1 MRIKVREAIADM
13 FKRYSCKS
21 QEDGRNALKE
31 ILQEIAL
38 LGLWR
43 AKFFDKA
50 AFYGGTA
57 LRILYKL
64 DRFSEDL
71 DFSLLKKDS
80 EFSLAAYEQAIK
92 TELASF
98 GFDVTIH
105 ENIKTN
111 ASPIFSAFLKANTL
125 KHLIEIGIPK
135 SILKWIHPEEKL
147 QVKIE
152 VDRDPPSH
160 FGTTPHYLLLP
171 TPFYVNTFSE
181 SELFA
186 GKMHA
191 LLCRNWKGRIK
202 GRDWYDFVWFVS
214 RGIEVHLSHLEA
226 RMRQT
231 GHFSGKNKL
240 TVELLLS
247 LLKEK
252 IHNLD
257 VELAKKDILP
267 FLRDPQKLNIWSKQF
282 FLAVSDKMQCMMLDE
297 ELGN

>member
-1 MRIKVREAIADM
+1 MREVVAEM

-21 QEDGRNALKE
+21 QEEGRNAVKE

-64 DRFSEDL
+64 DRFSEAL
-71 DFSLLKKDS
+71 DFSLLKKES
-80 EFSLAAYEQAIK
+80 EFSLTAYEQSMK

-98 GFDVTIH
+98 GFEVTIH

-111 ASPIFSAFLKANTL
+111 TSAIFSAFLKTNTL
-125 KHLIEIGIPK
+125 KHLVEIGIPK
-135 SILKWIHPEEKL
+135 SILKGIHPEEKL

-152 VDRDPPSH
+152 IDRDPPSH
-160 FGTTPHYLLLP
+160 FRTSQQYLLLP
-171 TPFYVNTFSE
+171 TPFYVTTFSE
-181 SELFA
+181 PELFA

-191 LLCRNWKGRIK
+191 LLFRNWNGRIK

-214 RGIEVHLSHLEA
+214 RGVKVHRGHLEA

-231 GHFSGKNKL
+231 GHFSGKNEL
-240 TVELLLS
+240 TSALLLS
-247 LLKEK
+247 MLKEK
-252 IHNLD
+252 IQNLD
-257 VELAKKDILP
+257 IELAKKDILP
-267 FLRDPQKLNIWSKQF
+267 FLRNPHKLDIWSKQF
-282 FLAVSDKMQCMMLDE
+282 FFAVADKMESMTIDE
-297 ELGN
+297 QVKK